1 MSSTGLNPA
10 GDVIDRVAGGVW
22 NASSFSIYKI
32 PITYTFIDAHAMI
45 MEGLIYDYN
54 LAWEAPGKRRKN
66 AFLSEAVQ
74 GLKLTDLLWSWE
86 SHLNNTRPPMEGIW
100 RGANKWHI
108 KSVFGPPPSSQDC
121 SPCFLRSTSTK
132 MERLGDQDQTG
143 WKVVP
148 PKKLIW
154 RYLMVSDGIWCHLT
168 VTYLEI
174 RCNFYL
180 TLSDAIWRLVPRES
194 KDSRDRQGP
203 IRCYL
208 TLSDG
213 LSFQMV
219 VVPCIWW
226 YLTLSDGMFWM
237 APGDD
242 IWRYLTVCLD
252 SIPHMPGLFNAFWN
266 THQQI
271 TCGEHPRLPM
281 NHWKQFLKAAI
292 IL

>member
-1 MSSTGLNPA
+1 MFSVLHHLPKIAHHVFSGLLRPKWS
-10 GDVIDRVAGGVW
+10 GW
-22 NASSFSIYKI
+22 ETKI
-32 PITYTFIDAHAMI
+32 RQGEKWYPQK
-45 MEGLIYDYN
+45 N
-54 LAWEAPGKRRKN
+54 L
-66 AFLSEAVQ
+66 S
-74 GLKLTDLLWSWE
+74 D
-86 SHLNNTRPPMEGIW
+86 GIW
-100 RGANKWHI
+100 W
-108 KSVFGPPPSSQDC
+108 
-121 SPCFLRSTSTK
+121 
-132 MERLGDQDQTG
+132 
-143 WKVVP
+143 
-148 PKKLIW
+148 
-154 RYLMVSDGIWCHLT
+154 YLTVSDGIWCHLT

-208 TLSDG
+208 TLFDG